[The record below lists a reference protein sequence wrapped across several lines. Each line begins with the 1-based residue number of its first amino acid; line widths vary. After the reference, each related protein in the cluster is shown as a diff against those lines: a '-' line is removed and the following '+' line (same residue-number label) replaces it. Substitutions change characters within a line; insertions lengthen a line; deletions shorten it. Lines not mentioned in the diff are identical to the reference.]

1 MATPRNAGLL
11 SLVLVASALTGGCS
25 STAAVVAA
33 NDAEPGDSASQGD
46 AELPTDSGSPSDSG
60 TTPDAAPLADGGS
73 GVWLADSRG
82 FEVTR
87 SGGFVA
93 PPPPDASSCSGAT
106 ETWKYDATSRTITRT
121 GCSGAR
127 PLDAAVVLT
136 PASAAELVAQVS
148 SLTPTG
154 PTSSCGAD
162 APDEA
167 LTVIGPAGRRSY
179 ASDFYSGCGFVD
191 AGDGQFLSF
200 EALGTFIG
208 YVDGFFTACTS
219 ADGGP
224 PDTTRA
230 TCVP

>member
-1 MATPRNAGLL
+1 MRSPRNAGLF
-11 SLVLVASALTGGCS
+11 SSILVASALTGGCS
-25 STAAVVAA
+25 ATAAVVAA
-33 NDAEPGDSASQGD
+33 NDAEPGDSAPQAD
-46 AELPTDSGSPSDSG
+46 AELPTDSGSPADR
-60 TTPDAAPLADGGS
+60 TTPEAAPLPDGGS
-73 GVWLADSRG
+73 GVWLADSTG
-82 FEVTR
+82 FELTR
-87 SGGFVA
+87 SGGFVP
-93 PPPPDASSCSGAT
+93 PPPPDASACSGST
-106 ETWKYDATSRTITRT
+106 ETWKYDARSRTITRT

-148 SLTPTG
+148 SLTPEG

-162 APDEA
+162 APDEV

-179 ASDFYSGCGFVD
+179 ASDFYSGCGLVD
-191 AGDGQFLSF
+191 AGDGQFLPF
-200 EALGTFIG
+200 EALNTFIG
-208 YVDGFFTACTS
+208 YVGGFFTACTS